1 MFIRSLQHARNVW
14 AGPALALL
22 VASAV
27 HAQIPGSGP
36 WTDEATLATPAGAE
50 AIERFWD
57 GKGQGATFS
66 GRGGLQLAF
75 REFLQPDLAA
85 EKGAIVIA
93 SGRTESMLK
102 YKELV
107 ADLYRGGWSVYIHD
121 HRGQGLSERE
131 RAVARTPQR
140 GHVERFS
147 DYVDDLR
154 RFIATFVPVG
164 RHRNVYL
171 LAHSMGGAIAARL
184 LEGGGPEVQ
193 RLQAAAL
200 SSPMLEIKG
209 VGGLPAD
216 LVTCGIARD
225 LVRQGKAAQYIAL
238 GKDWQDLPFK
248 AGNPY
253 TSSPVRFDRVAA
265 QERAEP
271 KVKLGSA
278 THGWLD
284 QACQGAQR
292 ARTQS
297 ARVTTPVLVV
307 VAGADAIVHNAGA
320 ARFCR
325 GLRKTGP
332 APGCQGPDGGPVVI
346 DGAQH
351 ELFIERDELRNAAL
365 NRVLAF
371 FDSQRR

>member
-1 MFIRSLQHARNVW
+1 MHFRTLLAV
-14 AGPALALL
+14 LALPLGQL
-22 VASAV
+22 VAGAS
-27 HAQIPGSGP
+27 HAQAPAGDT
-36 WTDEATLATPAGAE
+36 WTREATLATPSGAA

-57 GKGQGATFS
+57 VQGQGTTFS
-66 GRGGLQLAF
+66 GRGGLQLAL
-75 REFLQPDLAA
+75 REFLQPDLTA

-107 ADLYRGGWSVYIHD
+107 FDLHRAGWSVYIHD

-154 RFIATFVPVG
+154 RVITTFVPVG
-164 RHRNVYL
+164 RHRNVFL

-184 LEGGGPEVQ
+184 LEGGGPELQ

-209 VGGLPAD
+209 VVGLPAD
-216 LVTCGIARD
+216 LVSCGIARD
-225 LVRQGKAAQYIAL
+225 LVKQGKATRYVAL
-238 GKDWQDLPFK
+238 GKDWQDVPFK
-248 AGNPY
+248 ADNPY

-297 ARVTTPVLVV
+297 DRVTTPVLVV
-307 VAGADAIVHNAGA
+307 VAGADAIVHNDGA
-320 ARFCR
+320 AQFCR

-346 DGAQH
+346 AGAQH
-351 ELFIERDELRNAAL
+351 ELFIERDELRSAAL

-371 FDSQRR
+371 FESQRR